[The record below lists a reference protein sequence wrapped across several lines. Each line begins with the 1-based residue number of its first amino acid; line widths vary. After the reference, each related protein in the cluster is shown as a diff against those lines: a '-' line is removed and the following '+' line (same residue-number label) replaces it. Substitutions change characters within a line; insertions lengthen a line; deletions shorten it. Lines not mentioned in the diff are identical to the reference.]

1 MSDNQ
6 YKFKKRVAPEWYEDG
21 PVKVFSKEEI
31 DEWERTC
38 DPKVWEKIE
47 MQQGLSEKDIK
58 WLDGLKQTQV
68 EQLFEEIMEGTS
80 GNEESNVT

>member
-1 MSDNQ
+1 
-6 YKFKKRVAPEWYEDG
+6 
-21 PVKVFSKEEI
+21 
-31 DEWERTC
+31 
-38 DPKVWEKIE
+38 